1 MDAGHGGRLEVVGG
15 CLGAG
20 GWVIVWP
27 HGTDVVEEDPLRIE
41 VPDYGTFGLG
51 DDVQVGGGV
60 GLEHMPGDWLE
71 RFPGDVEPAPVEV
84 AGVTVPAEC
93 AKHNTWVANAP

>member
-1 MDAGHGGRLEVVGG
+1 MMTVPPSSVALDAGHGGRLEVVGG

-51 DDVQVGGGV
+51 DDVQVGGGW
-60 GLEHMPGDWLE
+60 GLSTCPATGLSASPATWNRLRSRWPG
-71 RFPGDVEPAPVEV
+71 
-84 AGVTVPAEC
+84 
-93 AKHNTWVANAP
+93 